1 MDARHATGL
10 AALALALAMP
20 TTAGA
25 GSGDVAD
32 LAIEYESYTLDNGLQ
47 VLLCEDHDIPVVRV
61 ELWYHVGS
69 KDEVEGRSGFA
80 HLFEHLMFQGSEH
93 ANADYFVPLQE
104 VGASVNGST
113 NLDRT
118 NYYEQL
124 SSEYLPLALWMEADR
139 MGWLLPVLD
148 EERLRNQKDV
158 VRNERRQNYENR
170 PYGDV
175 WITLLENL
183 FPPGHPYHHATI
195 GSHEDIEAASLED
208 VHGFFRAY
216 YTPNNATLTVVGDF
230 EPDEA
235 RDWIGKTF
243 GPVPAGEEPTVVTVP
258 RFRRKE
264 QTVIRREEDVP
275 LHKVWIAWPTPA
287 LFAPGDAELDLLSKI
302 LADGKESR
310 LYSALVHEQQI
321 AKEVRAYQR
330 SSQYGSAYV
339 IQATATDGH
348 TTDEVVAAID
358 VILGELART
367 PPAAEEV
374 EVSRIQ
380 YERQFVVSLG
390 TLSGR
395 SRQLQSY
402 AHHAG
407 TPDYLQRDIA
417 RYRKVNAGGIR
428 KAVKKLLPLDRRV
441 VLHVTPAP
449 ADEDAAGR
457 EE

>member
-1 MDARHATGL
+1 MDAGRGIGIAS
-10 AALALALAMP
+10 LALALLLP
-20 TTAGA
+20 TAANAG
-25 GSGDVAD
+25 GDDVTG
-32 LAIEYESYTLDNGLQ
+32 LAIDYQSYTLDNGLQ
-47 VLLCEDHDIPVVRV
+47 VLLSEDHDIPVVRV
-61 ELWYHVGS
+61 EVWYHVGS

-104 VGASVNGST
+104 IGASVNGST

-170 PYGDV
+170 PYGNV

-183 FPPGHPYHHATI
+183 FPPGHPYHHSTI
-195 GSHEDIEAASLED
+195 GSHEDIEAASLDD
-208 VHGFFRAY
+208 VHGFFRTY
-216 YTPNNATLTVVGDF
+216 YAPNNATLTVVGDF
-230 EPDEA
+230 DPA
-235 RDWIGKTF
+235 VAKDWVERTF
-243 GPVPAGEEPTVVTVP
+243 GQVSRGEEAPAVTVP
-258 RFRRKE
+258 RFRRTD
-264 QTVIRREEDVP
+264 QTVIRQQQDVP

-302 LADGKESR
+302 LTDGKESR

-321 AKEVRAYQR
+321 AKDVRAYQR
-330 SSQYGSAYV
+330 SQQYAGAYV
-339 IQATATDGH
+339 IQATAADGH
-348 TTDEVVAAID
+348 TTDELVAAID
-358 VILGELART
+358 AILAELAAQA
-367 PPAAEEV
+367 PSVDEV
-374 EVSRIQ
+374 EVARIQ
-380 YERQFVVSLG
+380 YERTFVTSLG

-395 SRQLQSY
+395 SVQLHSY
-402 AHHAG
+402 NHHAG

-417 RYRKVNAGGIR
+417 RYRKVNGKGIR

-441 VLHVTPAP
+441 VLHVVP
-449 ADEDAAGR
+449 AAGDDG
-457 EE
+457 EGE

>member
-1 MDARHATGL
+1 MKTHL
-10 AALALALAMP
+10 AAGIPALALAIALP
-20 TTAGA
+20 GTADA
-25 GSGDVAD
+25 GGGDTAD
-32 LAIEYESYTLDNGLQ
+32 LAIEYEGYTLDNGLQ
-47 VLLCEDHDIPVVRV
+47 VLLSEDHDIPVVRV

-69 KDEVEGRSGFA
+69 KNEAEGRSGFA

-183 FPPGHPYHHATI
+183 FPPNHPYHHATI
-195 GSHEDIEAASLED
+195 GSHEDIEAASLDD
-208 VHGFFRAY
+208 VHGFFRTY

-230 EPDEA
+230 DPAEA
-235 RDWIGKTF
+235 RDWIDRTF
-243 GPVPAGEEPTVVTVP
+243 GPVPAGEAPPVVTVP
-258 RFRRKE
+258 RFRRKDE
-264 QTVIRREEDVP
+264 TVIRQEDDVP

-287 LFAPGDAELDLLSKI
+287 VFAPGDAELDLLSKV
-302 LADGKESR
+302 LTDGKESR
-310 LYSALVHEQQI
+310 LYAALVHEQQI
-321 AKEVRAYQR
+321 AKEVRAFQ
-330 SSQYGSAYV
+330 SSFKYGSTYI
-339 IQATATDGH
+339 IQATAADGH
-348 TTDEVVAAID
+348 TTDELVAAID
-358 VILGELART
+358 AILGELGRK
-367 PPAAEEV
+367 PPTNEEV
-374 EVSRIQ
+374 EVALIQ

-402 AHHAG
+402 NHING
-407 TPDYLQRDIA
+407 SPDYLQQDLA
-417 RYRKVNAGGIR
+417 RYRKVNARGISR
-428 KAVKKLLPLDRRV
+428 AVKKLLPLDRRV

-449 ADEDAAGR
+449 AETAEGG
-457 EE
+457 E

>member
-1 MDARHATGL
+1 MKTYLASGI
-10 AALALALAMP
+10 AALVLSLASPGA
-20 TTAGA
+20 AGA
-25 GSGDVAD
+25 GSGDTAD
-32 LAIEYESYTLDNGLQ
+32 LAIEYQSYTLDNGLQ
-47 VLLCEDHDIPVVRV
+47 VLLSEDHDIPVVRV

-148 EERLRNQKDV
+148 DERLRNQKDV

-170 PYGDV
+170 PYGGV

-195 GSHEDIEAASLED
+195 GSHEDIEAASLDD
-208 VHGFFRAY
+208 VHGFFRTY

-230 EPDEA
+230 DPEEA
-235 RDWIGKTF
+235 RDWIDKTF
-243 GPVPAGEEPTVVTVP
+243 GPVPAGEEPPVVTVP
-258 RFRRKE
+258 RFRRKD
-264 QTVIRREEDVP
+264 QTVIRQEDDVP

-287 LFAPGDAELDLLSKI
+287 VFAPGDAELDLLSKI
-302 LADGKESR
+302 LTDGKESR
-310 LYSALVHEQQI
+310 LYSALVHERQI
-321 AKEVRAYQR
+321 AKEVRAYQA
-330 SSQYGSAYV
+330 SFKYGSAYV
-339 IQATATDGH
+339 IQATAADGH
-348 TTDEVVAAID
+348 TTDELVAAID
-358 VILGELART
+358 AILGDLTKA

-374 EVSRIQ
+374 EVALIQ
-380 YERQFVVSLG
+380 YERAFVESLG

-402 AHHAG
+402 NHING
-407 TPDYLQRDIA
+407 SPDYLQQDLT
-417 RYRKVNAGGIR
+417 RYRKVNARLIS
-428 KAVKKLLPLDRRV
+428 KAVKKLLPLDKRV
-441 VLHVTPAP
+441 VLHVTPA
-449 ADEDAAGR
+449 AAATAEGG
-457 EE
+457 E